1 MGWPVAGERC
11 PHQLRCCPA
20 GVWLPGSSPVPR
32 RHCSTCIVFYY
43 VVQNRCCGTGPL
55 LAGSGSRYPFFGSGS
70 GSSSYKNWLTSSEKR
85 VFFLRLNTGSVS
97 DQKVPALTGSG
108 SGSAALCRAKECYS
122 FIPVLSY
129 GPQSRIGSRFCGS
142 GLFENVM

>member
-1 MGWPVAGERC
+1 MSYRTDVAEPV
-11 PHQLRCCPA
+11 HFLPA
-20 GVWLPGSSPVPR
+20 PAPG
-32 RHCSTCIVFYY
+32 T
-43 VVQNRCCGTGPL
+43 L
-55 LAGSGSRYPFFGSGS
+55 FFGSGS

-85 VFFLRLNTGSVS
+85 VFLRLNTGSVS
-97 DQKVPALTGSG
+97 DQKVPALTG

-142 GLFENVM
+142 GLFGNVM